1 MSCLNNQNSQC
12 SGQSPFSLIRSNAQ
26 HRQFNDVP
34 NQHQNVSNNNE
45 SGLVQMLNNINKNGT
60 VNIPPTKK
68 LIELTQITYKVLKFK
83 TVKTKYGNK
92 CIAEILD
99 PIDNK
104 VWNIFLPDRF
114 SNTPPNNNLLGVFLN
129 YGGMKDTYKG
139 DKYHD
144 INFSYLC
151 PQY

>member
-1 MSCLNNQNSQC
+1 MSCLNNQN
-12 SGQSPFSLIRSNAQ
+12 FSLIRSNTQ
-26 HRQFNDVP
+26 QRQFNDVP

-60 VNIPPTKK
+60 VNTPPTKK
-68 LIELTQITYKVLKFK
+68 LIELNPQLTYKVLKFK

-92 CIAEILD
+92 CIAEVLD

-104 VWNIFLPDRF
+104 VWNVFLPDRF

-129 YGGMKDTYKG
+129 YCGMKDTYKG
-139 DKYHD
+139 DTYHD

-151 PQY
+151 PQH

>member
-1 MSCLNNQNSQC
+1 MSCLNNQNSQ
-12 SGQSPFSLIRSNAQ
+12 SLGQSPYSLIRSHAQ
-26 HRQFNDVP
+26 QRQIIDVP
-34 NQHQNVSNNNE
+34 KQYQNVSNNNE
-45 SGLVQMLNNINKNGT
+45 SELVQMLNNINKNGT
-60 VNIPPTKK
+60 VNIPPTNK
-68 LIELTQITYKVLKFK
+68 LFEMTQITYKVLKYK

-104 VWNIFLPDRF
+104 VRNIFLPDRF

-129 YGGMKDTYKG
+129 YGGMKDTYKS

>member
-1 MSCLNNQNSQC
+1 MNSLNNQN
-12 SGQSPFSLIRSNAQ
+12 FSLIRSNTQ
-26 HRQFNDVP
+26 QRQFNDIP
-34 NQHQNVSNNNE
+34 KQYQNVSNNE

-60 VNIPPTKK
+60 VNTPLTKK
-68 LIELTQITYKVLKFK
+68 LIELNTQLTYKVVAFK
-83 TVKTKYGNK
+83 TVKTKFGNK

>member
-1 MSCLNNQNSQC
+1 MSCLNNQN
-12 SGQSPFSLIRSNAQ
+12 FSLIRSHAQ
-26 HRQFNDVP
+26 QRQFNDVP
-34 NQHQNVSNNNE
+34 NQHQNVSHNNE
-45 SGLVQMLNNINKNGT
+45 SGLVQMLNNINKTGT
-60 VNIPPTKK
+60 VNTPPTKK
-68 LIELTQITYKVLKFK
+68 LIELNPQLTYKVLKFK

>member
-1 MSCLNNQNSQC
+1 MSYLNNKN
-12 SGQSPFSLIRSNAQ
+12 FSLIKSNTKQ
-26 HRQFNDVP
+26 RQFNDVP
-34 NQHQNVSNNNE
+34 KQYQNVSNNNE
-45 SGLVQMLNNINKNGT
+45 SELVKMLNNVNKNGT
-60 VNIPPTKK
+60 VNTPPTKK

-83 TVKTKYGNK
+83 TVKTNYGNK

-104 VWNIFLPDRF
+104 VWNVFLPDRF
-114 SNTPPNNNLLGVFLN
+114 SNTPPNNNLFGVFLN